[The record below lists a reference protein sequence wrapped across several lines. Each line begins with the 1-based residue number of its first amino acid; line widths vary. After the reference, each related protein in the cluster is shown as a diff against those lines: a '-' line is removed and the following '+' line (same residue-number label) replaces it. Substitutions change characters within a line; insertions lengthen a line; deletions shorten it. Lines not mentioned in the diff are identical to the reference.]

1 MTATDLRKTLRYRWF
16 IFWSLAFGYVLVFF
30 HRLCPAVVA
39 TDMMTDLHASGA
51 FIGFLSSAYFYPYAL
66 MQLPTGLL
74 SDTWGP
80 RKTITLFLCAA
91 CAGSVLLGL
100 APSPAGAVLGRVLVG
115 LGVSTLF
122 VCTLKILAE
131 WFSIR
136 EFVVMTGLL
145 MAMGGVGSLSAA
157 TPLALVS
164 TWLGWRLSF
173 VLVGLLTAVL
183 AGLVWR
189 VVRDRPADLGWPSP
203 AEHTETNTTP
213 IRLTDGIRQVVTTPA
228 FWPLAVWFFCK
239 YGIFTSFAGLWG
251 GPYLM
256 HVYGVTK
263 GRAGGILSLV
273 AVGMIVGSPLLGY
286 LSDRVLKGRKRTL
299 ILASMAIV
307 CLTALLAFATE
318 KLPLPVIGAICF
330 GFGVFASAIA
340 VVGFSSARGLF
351 PARIAGTCFG
361 LLNLFP
367 FAGGA
372 LLQPLLGSILER
384 HGRIGSAFTIEGYRQ
399 AFLVLFLS
407 ALAALVA
414 SLFVKETLLGTS
426 SGRRERPSVGKVEE
440 TTQGTD

>member
-1 MTATDLRKTLRYRWF
+1 MTATNLRKTLRYRWF
-16 IFWSLAFGYVLVFF
+16 IFWSLAFGYILVFF

-91 CAGSVLLGL
+91 CAGSMLLGL

-131 WFSIR
+131 WFSMR
-136 EFVVMTGLL
+136 EFVVMTGIL

-157 TPLALVS
+157 TPMAMVS
-164 TWLGWRLSF
+164 TWIGWRLSF

-183 AGLVWR
+183 AALVWR

-203 AEHTETNTTP
+203 AEHAETNSSP

-228 FWPLAVWFFCK
+228 FWPLAIWFFCK

-256 HVYGVTK
+256 QVYGVTK
-263 GRAGGILSLV
+263 SRAGGILSMV
-273 AVGMIVGSPLLGY
+273 AVGMIVGSPLVGC
-286 LSDRVLKGRKRTL
+286 LSNRVLKGRKPTL
-299 ILASMAIV
+299 ILASMAVV
-307 CLTALLAFATE
+307 CITALLAFATDRLT
-318 KLPLPVIGAICF
+318 LPLIGVLCF
-330 GFGVFASAIA
+330 GLGVFASAVA
-340 VVGFSSARGLF
+340 VIGFTCARELF
-351 PARIAGTCFG
+351 PSRIAGTCLG

-384 HGRIGSAFTIEGYRQ
+384 HGRIGTAFTIEGYRQ

-414 SLFVKETLLGTS
+414 SLFVKETLVGNTS
-426 SGRRERPSVGKVEE
+426 TGRRV
-440 TTQGTD
+440 

>member
-1 MTATDLRKTLRYRWF
+1 MLRYRWF
-16 IFWSLAFGYVLVFF
+16 IFWCLAFGYILVFF

-39 TDMMTDLHASGA
+39 TDMMSDLHASGA
-51 FIGFLSSAYFYPYAL
+51 LIGFLSSAYFYPYAL

-80 RKTITLFLCAA
+80 RRTITLFLCAA

-100 APSPAGAVLGRVLVG
+100 SASPAGAVFGRLLVG

-131 WFSIR
+131 WFSVK
-136 EFVVMTGLL
+136 EFVSMTGIL

-164 TWLGWRLSF
+164 ARIGWRLSF

-183 AGLVWR
+183 AALVWR
-189 VVRDRPADLGWPSP
+189 VVRDRPSDLGWPSP
-203 AEHTETNTTP
+203 AEHTASNESP
-213 IRLTDGIRQVVTTPA
+213 IRLVDGIKQVVTRPA
-228 FWPLAVWFFCK
+228 FWPLAAWFFFK

-256 HVYGVTK
+256 QVYGVSK
-263 GRAGGILSLV
+263 SRAGGILSLV

-286 LSDRVLKGRKRTL
+286 LSDRVIKGRKPTL
-299 ILASMAIV
+299 ILASLSIV
-307 CLTALLAFATE
+307 GFTALLAFATDT
-318 KLPLPVIGAICF
+318 LSLSLIGVICF
-330 GFGVFASAIA
+330 GFGVFASAVA
-340 VVGFSSARGLF
+340 VIGFTCARELF
-351 PARIAGTCFG
+351 PSRIAGTCLG

-372 LLQPLLGSILER
+372 LLQPLLGYVLES
-384 HGRIGSAFTIEGYRQ
+384 HGRIGPAFTVTGYRR

-414 SLFVKETLLGTS
+414 SLFVKETLASASGGLG
-426 SGRRERPSVGKVEE
+426 ERSNGEE
-440 TTQGTD
+440 TTYV

>member
-1 MTATDLRKTLRYRWF
+1 MTTSDLRKTLRYRWF
-16 IFWSLAFGYVLVFF
+16 IFWCLAFGYILVFF

-51 FIGFLSSAYFYPYAL
+51 LIGFLSSAYFYPYAL

-80 RKTITLFLCAA
+80 RRTITLFLCAA
-91 CAGSVLLGL
+91 CAGSVMLGL
-100 APSPAGAVLGRVLVG
+100 TTSPAGAIFGRLLVG

-136 EFVVMTGLL
+136 EFVTMTGIL

-157 TPLALVS
+157 TPLAVVS
-164 TWLGWRLSF
+164 AGIGWRMSF

-183 AGLVWR
+183 AVLVWKI
-189 VVRDRPADLGWPSP
+189 VRDRPADLGWPSP
-203 AEHTETNTTP
+203 AEHATSGDPP
-213 IRLTDGIRQVVTTPA
+213 IRLAEGIRQVVSLPA
-228 FWPLAVWFFCK
+228 FWPLAAWFFFK

-256 HVYGVTK
+256 QVYGVTK
-263 GRAGGILSLV
+263 ARAGGVLSLV

-286 LSDRVLKGRKRTL
+286 LSNRVLKGRKPTL
-299 ILASMAIV
+299 ILASLAMVAM
-307 CLTALLAFATE
+307 TALLAFATDT
-318 KLPLPVIGAICF
+318 LSLPVIGGLCF

-340 VVGFSSARGLF
+340 VIGFACARELF
-351 PARIAGTCFG
+351 PSRIAGTCLG

-372 LLQPLLGSILER
+372 LLQPLLGYILES
-384 HGRIGSAFTIEGYRQ
+384 HGKIGTAFTIGGYRR

-407 ALAALVA
+407 ALAALIA
-414 SLFVKETLLGTS
+414 SLFVKETMEKATA
-426 SGRRERPSVGKVEE
+426 GREKGRPE
-440 TTQGTD
+440 